1 MRIPILKLHEYLL
14 ISVQVDLDDQTAMQ
28 FQEDLLSKIHE
39 SGATGVVLDL
49 TSVDIIDSF
58 IAKSIRRCR
67 IDGRLNGG
75 KSRLHWYS
83 TGSFHDFNRHRHSL
97 TRRTDSIRS

>member
-58 IAKSIRRCR
+58 IAKVLGDVVSMA
-67 IDGRLNGG
+67 DLMGA
-75 KSRLHWYS
+75 KVVFHWYS

-97 TRRTDSIRS
+97 TRRTDQH

>member
-49 TSVDIIDSF
+49 T
-58 IAKSIRRCR
+58 
-67 IDGRLNGG
+67 L
-75 KSRLHWYS
+75 
-83 TGSFHDFNRHRHSL
+83 SL
-97 TRRTDSIRS
+97 IHI